1 MPCFSR
7 RLQVSRIALCSVAA
21 VMMWLPFSA
30 YISATPLSAR
40 LFDSVAPLVKT
51 ISFAVAPIRLATC
64 LRAFSVA
71 SSASQPKLWLRL
83 AELPKMFGQVRP
95 HRLKHARIDRRGG
108 VVVHVDG

>member
-1 MPCFSR
+1 M
-7 RLQVSRIALCSVAA
+7 ALCSVAA

-51 ISFAVAPIRLATC
+51 ISFAVAPISSATC
-64 LRAFSVA
+64 LRAFSTA

-83 AELPKMFGQVRP
+83 AALPNMSVKYGSI
-95 HRLKHARIDRRGG
+95 ASNTRGSTG
-108 VVVHVDG
+108 VVAWLSM